1 MEARSVHVQPPRDA
15 AQRDAA
21 QRDAAQRDAAQRVAR
36 RYLLAM
42 SNLVPKR
49 TGVKGVVIW
58 VSAGEFAGK
67 DGQHGPR
74 VKVVLG
80 SKITTESLD
89 DAVSVR
95 LSDPPEVLGTLP
107 GKVAQQVLK
116 FVTLNRKTLLGYWAL
131 KLDTATM
138 IERLV
143 PIGPVRKR

>member
-1 MEARSVHVQPPRDA
+1 MAEARRDEDTTA
-15 AQRDAA
+15 D
-21 QRDAAQRDAAQRVAR
+21 RVAR

-49 TGVKGVVIW
+49 TGVHGAVIW

-80 SKITTESLD
+80 SKINTETLD

-95 LSDPPEVLGTLP
+95 LTDPPEVLGALP
-107 GKVAQQVLK
+107 GKIAAQVVK
-116 FVTLNRKTLLGYWAL
+116 FVALNRKTLLAYWRL

-143 PIGPVRKR
+143 SIQPSRPVPKKR

>member
-1 MEARSVHVQPPRDA
+1 MEARKLRVDLHREA
-15 AQRDAA
+15 AR
-21 QRDAAQRDAAQRVAR
+21 RVAT

-49 TGVKGVVIW
+49 TGVSGAVIW

-80 SKITTESLD
+80 NKITTDTLD

-95 LSDPPEVLGTLP
+95 LSDPPEMLGALP
-107 GKVAQQVLK
+107 GPIKKKVLK
-116 FVTLNRKTLLGYWAL
+116 FLSLNRKTLLDYWAL

-143 PIGPVRKR
+143 PIGPIQRRTKRRKP